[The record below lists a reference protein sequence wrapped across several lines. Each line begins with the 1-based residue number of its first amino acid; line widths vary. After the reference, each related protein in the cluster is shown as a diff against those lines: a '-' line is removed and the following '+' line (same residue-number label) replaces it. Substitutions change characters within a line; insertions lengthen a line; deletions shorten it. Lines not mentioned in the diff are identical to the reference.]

1 MICPHGLG
9 CVVDERACDPSLCTV
24 AVWAHTLP
32 QTPQAYFNKRTD
44 LWTQIDKQLTPY
56 LASSKNYNRVTE
68 REHVQSILLAPDSI
82 LAADER
88 GAEWYFRQ
96 ENEWALAEVLEKITK
111 VQGQFRGVLLR
122 KKTMSP
128 RKLGYGGLKA

>member
-1 MICPHGLG
+1 M
-9 CVVDERACDPSLCTV
+9 
-24 AVWAHTLP
+24 
-32 QTPQAYFNKRTD
+32 
-44 LWTQIDKQLTPY
+44 
-56 LASSKNYNRVTE
+56 
-68 REHVQSILLAPDSI
+68 APDSI

-122 KKTMSP
+122 KKSK
-128 RKLGYGGLKA
+128 KLSA

>member
-1 MICPHGLG
+1 M
-9 CVVDERACDPSLCTV
+9 
-24 AVWAHTLP
+24 
-32 QTPQAYFNKRTD
+32 
-44 LWTQIDKQLTPY
+44 
-56 LASSKNYNRVTE
+56 
-68 REHVQSILLAPDSI
+68 APDSI

-111 VQGQFRGVLLR
+111 VQGQFRGGLLR
-122 KKTMSP
+122 KKTMSR

>member
-1 MICPHGLG
+1 MTGAARKASGILKDNSKEGIAL
-9 CVVDERACDPSLCTV
+9 EKKE
-24 AVWAHTLP
+24 
-32 QTPQAYFNKRTD
+32 AYFNKRTD

-56 LASSKNYNRVTE
+56 LASSKSYNRVTN
-68 REHVQSILLAPDSI
+68 RSHVESILLAEDSI

-96 ENEWALAEVLEKITK
+96 ENEWALAEILSKITK

-122 KKTMSP
+122 KKSK
-128 RKLGYGGLKA
+128 KLSA